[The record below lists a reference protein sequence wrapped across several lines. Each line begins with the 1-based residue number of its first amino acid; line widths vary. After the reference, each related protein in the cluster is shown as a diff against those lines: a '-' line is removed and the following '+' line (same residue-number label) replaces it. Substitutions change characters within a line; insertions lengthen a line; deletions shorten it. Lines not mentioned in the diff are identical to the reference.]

1 MSPPRRWPHA
11 SPGDRGP
18 PREAP
23 DRAARRRCGR
33 RARRRGD
40 RRPRTLTTVTD
51 RADELVQAWLEPRA
65 EEMAELL
72 MRLVAV
78 DTENPPGRG
87 LGRCAALLREAMDRL
102 GFSPEVI
109 EVAPSR
115 ELEDPCIV
123 RGSVGDGPGLVY
135 FHGHF
140 DVVPAQSRAQF
151 EPQRR
156 GGRIAGRGT
165 ADMKGGLVSM
175 LYGAAAAAELGLL
188 AGRRIAFHFVC
199 DEETGSAAGSG
210 HLRAAELIDPDA
222 LAMLTAEP
230 TGGVIWH
237 ACRGAITLRVQTAG
251 REAHVGY
258 VHEGVN
264 AFEHM
269 IRIAEPLATL
279 SHELLEQRTSF
290 PVDSEEAGG
299 SMLVVGGQAGA
310 GAGFNAVPGSA
321 WFSLDRRFNPEEE
334 LEPELER
341 LTRMIGETAE
351 AIGARVEID
360 VLQCQPSGSTDQS
373 HPTARALVRCI
384 AVVEGAEPAF
394 RLCPGVLDTRWYSQ
408 LGIPAFAYG
417 GGRLDISHGP
427 DEYIDEAAMR
437 RCAAVY
443 ALFAQQLPH

>member
-1 MSPPRRWPHA
+1 VA
-11 SPGDRGP
+11 
-18 PREAP
+18 E
-23 DRAARRRCGR
+23 
-33 RARRRGD
+33 
-40 RRPRTLTTVTD
+40 
-51 RADELVQAWLEPRA
+51 RADEVQAWLEPRA

-72 MRLVAV
+72 QQLVAV
-78 DTENPPGRG
+78 NTENPPGRG
-87 LGRCAALLREAMDRL
+87 LRHCAELLRDAMDPL

-109 EVAPSR
+109 EVASSR

-123 RGSVGDGPGLVY
+123 RGSVGDGPELVY

-140 DVVPAQSRAQF
+140 DVVPAQSSAQF

-156 GGRIAGRGT
+156 DGKIIGRGT

-175 LYGAAAAAELGLL
+175 LYGAAAAAALGLL
-188 AGRRIAFHFVC
+188 DGRRIVFHFVC

-210 HLRAAELIDPDA
+210 HLREAELIDRDA
-222 LAMLTAEP
+222 IAMLTAEP

-237 ACRGAITLRVQTAG
+237 ACRGAITLRVQTTG

-279 SHELLEQRTSF
+279 SHELLKQRTSF
-290 PVDSEEAGG
+290 PVDSDEAGG

-321 WFSLDRRFNPEEE
+321 WFSVDRRFNPEEE

-341 LTRMIGETAE
+341 LTGTINETAR
-351 AIGARVEID
+351 AIGAQVEID
-360 VLQCQPSGSTDQS
+360 VLQNQPSGSTDQS
-373 HPTARALVRCI
+373 HPAAQTLARCVGVI
-384 AVVEGAEPAF
+384 EGAEPAF
-394 RLCPGVLDTRWYSQ
+394 RMCPGVLDTRWYSQ

-427 DEYIDEAAMR
+427 DEYIDESAMR
-437 RCAAVY
+437 RCAADY
-443 ALFAQQLPH
+443 ALFAAEALT

>member
-1 MSPPRRWPHA
+1 MTAVVS
-11 SPGDRGP
+11 
-18 PREAP
+18 E
-23 DRAARRRCGR
+23 
-33 RARRRGD
+33 
-40 RRPRTLTTVTD
+40 
-51 RADELVQAWLEPRA
+51 RADQVRAWLESRA

-72 MRLVAV
+72 LQLVAV
-78 DTENPPGRG
+78 NTENPPGRS
-87 LGRCAALLREAMDRL
+87 LGRCAQLLREAMDGL
-102 GFSPEVI
+102 GFAPEVI
-109 EVAPSR
+109 DVAPSR

-123 RGSVGDGPGLVY
+123 RGDAGDGPEVVY

-140 DVVPAQSRAQF
+140 DVVPAQSPAQF

-156 GGRIAGRGT
+156 DGRIVGRGT

-175 LYGAAAAAELGLL
+175 LYGAAAARELGLL
-188 AGRRIAFHFVC
+188 KSRRVVFHFVC
-199 DEETGSAAGSG
+199 DEETGSTAGSG
-210 HLRAAELIDPDA
+210 HLRDAELIDPGA

-237 ACRGAITLRVQTAG
+237 ASRGAITLRVQIAG

-269 IRIAEPLATL
+269 IRIAEPLTEL
-279 SHELLEQRTSF
+279 SHELLER
-290 PVDSEEAGG
+290 G

-310 GAGFNAVPGSA
+310 GAGFNVVPGSA

-334 LEPELER
+334 LDAELER
-341 LTRMIGETAE
+341 LTSTIDKTA
-351 AIGARVEID
+351 ATIGAQVEIE
-360 VLQCQPSGSTDQS
+360 VLQKQPSGSTDES
-373 HPTARALVRCI
+373 TPAARALARCI
-384 AVVEGAEPAF
+384 GAVEAAEPAF

-417 GGRLDISHGP
+417 GGRLDVSHGP
-427 DEYIDEAAMR
+427 GEYIDESAMR

-443 ALFAQQLPH
+443 ALFAGEALVS